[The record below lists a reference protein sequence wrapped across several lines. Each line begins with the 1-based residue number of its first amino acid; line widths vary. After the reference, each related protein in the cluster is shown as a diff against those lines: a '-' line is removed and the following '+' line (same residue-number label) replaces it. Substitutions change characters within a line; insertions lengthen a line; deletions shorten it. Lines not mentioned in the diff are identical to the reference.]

1 MSIESVMP
9 SNHLILYDFKCPNL
23 NKAVNLQ
30 NQFAQW
36 TPSTNYM
43 KKTTGR
49 HVLIKSLN
57 TCEEAAKEKGHITLR
72 GKAMKVTVGFSLEV
86 SKKRG

>member
-1 MSIESVMP
+1 MDPE
-9 SNHLILYDFKCPNL
+9 HKL
-23 NKAVNLQ
+23 
-30 NQFAQW
+30 
-36 TPSTNYM
+36 M

-57 TCEEAAKEKGHITLR
+57 PYEEAAKEKGHITLR
-72 GKAMKVTVGFSLEV
+72 GKAMKETVGFSLEV